1 MFCKFK
7 QVVLP
12 FSDLEWHLRCIYHLF
27 SLSIYS
33 RRMKTFYGF
42 TYIDIINLV
51 EKRCVNRKPFGG
63 TMVVSFYAL
72 IGQTLLDKT

>member
-1 MFCKFK
+1 
-7 QVVLP
+7 
-12 FSDLEWHLRCIYHLF
+12 
-27 SLSIYS
+27 
-33 RRMKTFYGF
+33 MKTFSGF

-51 EKRCVNRKPFGG
+51 EKTCVNRKPFGG